1 VRAAL
6 PAVLLAAL
14 LVVAC
19 GGGDDGG
26 VSRVTVRA
34 EVVEADAPAS
44 VDVSA
49 VSENDR
55 GEFEHEV
62 RVTWNGAQ
70 TARLADARFAH
81 HVESDGGSLVTLG
94 RGCGASQDEASD
106 ELFIACTADLQLILV
121 QPGETHVY
129 TVRVPREVG
138 DVRLRRG
145 TYVVEEPIHWWQQAT
160 IEAEPTAE
168 GEFTVRLTY
177 EVE

>member
-1 VRAAL
+1 MGAR
-6 PAVLLAAL
+6 PPILLAACL
-14 LVVAC
+14 LLAAC
-19 GGGDDGG
+19 GGGDEP
-26 VSRVTVRA
+26 VSQIAVGA
-34 EVVEADAPAS
+34 EVVEPDAPAS
-44 VDVSA
+44 VDVSV
-49 VSENDR
+49 VSENDW

-81 HVESDGGSLVTLG
+81 HVEFGDGGLVTLG
-94 RGCGASQDEASD
+94 RGCGASQDEASG

-129 TVRVPREVG
+129 TVRIPREVG
-138 DVRLRRG
+138 DFRLRPG
-145 TYVVEEPIHWWQQAT
+145 TYVVEEPIHWWQQET
-160 IEAEPTAE
+160 IEAAPTAE